1 MRFPGFTDEWKECT
15 IKDITKIEKG
25 NGISKDQ
32 LSDEGDECILYG
44 ELYTKYKSEIIDK
57 VYSKTKIDSTK
68 LIRSQTNDVII
79 PCSGETA
86 EDIATARCVKKDGI
100 LLGGDLNIMRFDKQD
115 GAFMCYQLNGKR
127 KYDIARVAQ
136 GVSVVHLYT
145 EHLKS
150 IKVVLPELEE
160 QQSIVNLLSLIDQ
173 RIAIQNK
180 IIDNLQSLIKGLIQH
195 LICVGLDKGTW
206 HNYRLSEVLQE
217 RNEMNKEYYPV
228 HSVSVSVGIVN
239 QVEYL
244 GRSFA
249 AKDTVHYHVVRY
261 GDIVYTK
268 SPTGNQ
274 PYGIIKQSFCQNPVA
289 VSPLYGVY
297 DPISFEIGNILHYY
311 FLNPLNTNNYLLPLI
326 QKGAKNTIN
335 ITNHRFLENSIP
347 LPISN
352 EEITSV
358 SKTLS
363 SLNSKIELENRAL
376 NTLLK
381 ERQYLLNMLFI

>member
-1 MRFPGFTDEWKECT
+1 MLDE
-15 IKDITKIEKG
+15 
-25 NGISKDQ
+25 
-32 LSDEGDECILYG
+32 
-44 ELYTKYKSEIIDK
+44 
-57 VYSKTKIDSTK
+57 
-68 LIRSQTNDVII
+68 R
-79 PCSGETA
+79 
-86 EDIATARCVKKDGI
+86 IAT
-100 LLGGDLNIMRFDKQD
+100 
-115 GAFMCYQLNGKR
+115 
-127 KYDIARVAQ
+127 
-136 GVSVVHLYT
+136 
-145 EHLKS
+145 
-150 IKVVLPELEE
+150 
-160 QQSIVNLLSLIDQ
+160 
-173 RIAIQNK
+173 QNK
-180 IIDNLQSLIKGLIQH
+180 IIEDLQCLIKGLIQH
-195 LICVGLDKGTW
+195 LIRVGLEKGTW
-206 HNYRLSEVLQE
+206 HNVMLSEVLQE
-217 RNEMNKEYYPV
+217 RNELNKEYYPV

-239 QVEYL
+239 QIEYL

-249 AKDTVHYHVVRY
+249 AKDTAHYHVVRY

-335 ITNHRFLENSIP
+335 ITNRRFLENSIP

-352 EEITSV
+352 DDIISV

-363 SLNSKIELENRAL
+363 SLNSKIELENSAL

>member
-1 MRFPGFTDEWKECT
+1 M
-15 IKDITKIEKG
+15 
-25 NGISKDQ
+25 
-32 LSDEGDECILYG
+32 
-44 ELYTKYKSEIIDK
+44 
-57 VYSKTKIDSTK
+57 
-68 LIRSQTNDVII
+68 
-79 PCSGETA
+79 
-86 EDIATARCVKKDGI
+86 
-100 LLGGDLNIMRFDKQD
+100 
-115 GAFMCYQLNGKR
+115 
-127 KYDIARVAQ
+127 
-136 GVSVVHLYT
+136 
-145 EHLKS
+145 
-150 IKVVLPELEE
+150 
-160 QQSIVNLLSLIDQ
+160 
-173 RIAIQNK
+173 
-180 IIDNLQSLIKGLIQH
+180 
-195 LICVGLDKGTW
+195 
-206 HNYRLSEVLQE
+206 LSEVLQE
-217 RNEMNKEYYPV
+217 RNELNKEYYPV

-239 QVEYL
+239 QIEYL

-249 AKDTVHYHVVRY
+249 AKDTAHYHVVRY

-335 ITNHRFLENSIP
+335 ITNRRFLENSIP

-352 EEITSV
+352 EEIISV